1 MAVSLTKLRLERT
14 FFIVHYSLKKLMKQ
28 QIIKHYIRWS
38 VFLFTVILFVTQT
51 FAAPNLKTLSKSC
64 FVLHDPAGK
73 YDVSP
78 EWDEPAKV
86 MKGLEILPDLT
97 KRIRDVVTAEHGNK
111 SVLIVGD
118 ASSAYRYFLA
128 SMAFSKDPKFS
139 KFAHMEIDLPK
150 IVEGHTLLGQVQEYW
165 QKNISKPSLE
175 QDIILYITNL
185 GSMIGLGASNRSS
198 TGVET
203 LYSPNIQ
210 GGKMRS
216 IAFIDYYNYSRVR
229 ADNNYVINSFGDI
242 VFLPEYSSKDING
255 ILLNYAKAY
264 LPQLKLTEPHVN
276 YIKEIIGY
284 YQPNKPEPQRSLAVF
299 KELVTMMEEAIADS
313 GQFII
318 DKATLKAAGM
328 KAAQVPE
335 WIISKDFSVLK
346 ELPDSIRSRF
356 IGQTEAVNGVVRL
369 SRIGYG
375 GGRTDEKPVASIMF
389 AGPTGTGKTYL
400 SKLLAKNLG
409 LKLITMDMTTYR
421 SSISMDRFLDV
432 MTDNLTINPHAV
444 YVFEEIDKANVQV
457 LDRLYFLLD
466 EGIFYDRNQKPMYAR
481 GCFVIMTTN
490 AGYDVIVK
498 NREKQNVRELFELAL
513 LDRFRPS
520 FLNRFDEISM
530 FRPFT
535 DSEYIDMAKLHIR
548 LKAEGMKETYN
559 WNLNVDD
566 SIHDLIARE
575 SKSLTFGARPTL
587 RMINGILSLGV
598 TNYQIEKAP
607 LSEGSNIQLE
617 LVSEKDKRFKLSVD
631 GGESLEYQVNL

>member
-1 MAVSLTKLRLERT
+1 MRL
-14 FFIVHYSLKKLMKQ
+14 FFLNHTRPWVALVALLV
-28 QIIKHYIRWS
+28 
-38 VFLFTVILFVTQT
+38 VFANQAI
-51 FAAPNLKTLSKSC
+51 AAPNLRTLAKSC
-64 FVLHDPAGK
+64 FILHDPAGK
-73 YDVSP
+73 YEVSP
-78 EWDEPAKV
+78 EWEEPAKV
-86 MKGLEILPDLT
+86 MQGLEILPELT
-97 KRIRDVVTAEHGNK
+97 KRIRDTVTADHGNK

-128 SMAFSKDPKFS
+128 SLAVSGDSQFS
-139 KFAHMEIDLPK
+139 KFAHLEIDLPK

-165 QKNISKPSLE
+165 QKNIGKPALGE
-175 QDIILYITNL
+175 DIIMYVSNL
-185 GSMIGLGASNRSS
+185 NSMIGLGASNRSS

-203 LYSPNIQ
+203 LFSPNIQ

-229 ADNNYVINSFGDI
+229 ADNNYVINSFGDT
-242 VFLPEYSSKDING
+242 VFLPEYSSEDING

-276 YIKEIIGY
+276 YIKGIIGY

-299 KELVTMMEEAIADS
+299 KELLTMMEDAIAEN
-313 GQFII
+313 GQFVMA
-318 DKATLKAAGM
+318 KATLKAASM
-328 KAAQVPE
+328 KAAQVPD
-335 WIISKDFSVLK
+335 WIIAKDFSVLK
-346 ELPDSIRSRF
+346 DLPGNIRSRF
-356 IGQTEAVNGVVRL
+356 IGQTEAVDGVVRL
-369 SRIGYG
+369 ARIGYG

-421 SSISMDRFLDV
+421 SSVSMDRFLDV

-481 GCFVIMTTN
+481 GCYVVMTTN

-498 NREKQNVRELFELAL
+498 NRDKENVRELFELAL

-520 FLNRFDEISM
+520 FLNRFDEIAM

-535 DSEYIDMAKLHIR
+535 DTEYVDMAKLHIG
-548 LKAEGMKETYN
+548 LKASGMKETYN
-559 WNLNVDD
+559 WNLNVDEN
-566 SIHDLIARE
+566 IHGLIARE
-575 SKSLTFGARPTL
+575 SRSLTFGARPTL

-607 LSEGSNIQLE
+607 LEEGSTIQLD
-617 LVSEKDKRFKLSVD
+617 LVSEEDKRFKLSVE
-631 GGESLEYQVNL
+631 GGDSLEFQVNL

>member
-1 MAVSLTKLRLERT
+1 MALLV
-14 FFIVHYSLKKLMKQ
+14 
-28 QIIKHYIRWS
+28 
-38 VFLFTVILFVTQT
+38 VFANQAI
-51 FAAPNLKTLSKSC
+51 AAPNLRTLAKSC
-64 FVLHDPAGK
+64 FILHDPAGK
-73 YDVSP
+73 YEVSP
-78 EWDEPAKV
+78 EWEEPAKV
-86 MKGLEILPDLT
+86 MQGLEILPELT
-97 KRIRDVVTAEHGNK
+97 KRIRDTVTADHGNK

-128 SMAFSKDPKFS
+128 SLAVSGDPQFS
-139 KFAHMEIDLPK
+139 KFAHLEIDLPK

-165 QKNISKPSLE
+165 QKNIGKPALGE
-175 QDIILYITNL
+175 DIIMYVSNL
-185 GSMIGLGASNRSS
+185 NSMIGLGASNRSS

-203 LYSPNIQ
+203 LFSPNIQ

-229 ADNNYVINSFGDI
+229 ADNNYVINSFGDT
-242 VFLPEYSSKDING
+242 VFLPEYSSEDING
-255 ILLNYAKAY
+255 ILLNYVKAY

-276 YIKEIIGY
+276 YIKGIIGY

-299 KELVTMMEEAIADS
+299 KELLTIMEDAIAEK
-313 GQFII
+313 GQFVM
-318 DKATLKAAGM
+318 DKATLKAASM
-328 KAAQVPE
+328 KAAQVPD
-335 WIISKDFSVLK
+335 WIIAKDFSVLK
-346 ELPDSIRSRF
+346 DLPGNIRSRF
-356 IGQTEAVNGVVRL
+356 IGQTEAVDGVVRL
-369 SRIGYG
+369 ARIGYG

-421 SSISMDRFLDV
+421 SSVSMDRFLDV

-481 GCFVIMTTN
+481 GCYVVMTTN

-498 NREKQNVRELFELAL
+498 NRDKDNVRELFELAL

-520 FLNRFDEISM
+520 FLNRFDEIAM

-535 DSEYIDMAKLHIR
+535 DPEYVDMAKLHIG
-548 LKAEGMKETYN
+548 LKASGMKETYN

-566 SIHDLIARE
+566 NIHGLIARK
-575 SKSLTFGARPTL
+575 SRSLTFGARPTL

-607 LSEGSNIQLE
+607 IEEGSTIQLD
-617 LVSEKDKRFKLSVD
+617 LVSEEDKRFKLSVE
-631 GGESLEYQVNL
+631 GGDSLEFQVNL

>member
-1 MAVSLTKLRLERT
+1 MRL
-14 FFIVHYSLKKLMKQ
+14 FFLNHTRPWVALVALLV
-28 QIIKHYIRWS
+28 
-38 VFLFTVILFVTQT
+38 VFANQAI
-51 FAAPNLKTLSKSC
+51 AAPNLRTLAKSC
-64 FVLHDPAGK
+64 FILHDPAGK
-73 YDVSP
+73 YEVSP
-78 EWDEPAKV
+78 EWEEPAKV
-86 MKGLEILPDLT
+86 MQGLEILPELT
-97 KRIRDVVTAEHGNK
+97 KRIRDTVTADHGNK

-128 SMAFSKDPKFS
+128 SLAVSGDPQFS
-139 KFAHMEIDLPK
+139 KFAHLEIDLPK

-165 QKNISKPSLE
+165 QKNIGKPALGE
-175 QDIILYITNL
+175 DIIMYVSNL
-185 GSMIGLGASNRSS
+185 NSMIGLGASNRSS

-203 LYSPNIQ
+203 LFSPNIQ

-229 ADNNYVINSFGDI
+229 ADNNYVINSFGDT
-242 VFLPEYSSKDING
+242 VFLPEYSSEDING
-255 ILLNYAKAY
+255 ILLNYVKAY

-276 YIKEIIGY
+276 YIKGIIGY

-299 KELVTMMEEAIADS
+299 KELLTIMEDAIAEN
-313 GQFII
+313 GQFVMA
-318 DKATLKAAGM
+318 KATLKAASM
-328 KAAQVPE
+328 KAAQVPD
-335 WIISKDFSVLK
+335 WIIAKDFSVLK
-346 ELPDSIRSRF
+346 DLPGNIRSRF
-356 IGQTEAVNGVVRL
+356 IGQTEAVDGVVRL
-369 SRIGYG
+369 ARIGYG

-421 SSISMDRFLDV
+421 SSVSMDRFLDV

-481 GCFVIMTTN
+481 GCYVVMTTN

-498 NREKQNVRELFELAL
+498 NRDKDNVRELFELAL

-520 FLNRFDEISM
+520 FLNRFDEIAM

-535 DSEYIDMAKLHIR
+535 DPEYVDMAKLHIG
-548 LKAEGMKETYN
+548 LKASGMKETYN

-566 SIHDLIARE
+566 NIHGLIARE
-575 SKSLTFGARPTL
+575 SRSLTFGARPTL

-607 LSEGSNIQLE
+607 LEEGSTIQLD
-617 LVSEKDKRFKLSVD
+617 LVSEEDKRFKLSVE
-631 GGESLEYQVNL
+631 GGDSLEFQVNL

>member
-1 MAVSLTKLRLERT
+1 
-14 FFIVHYSLKKLMKQ
+14 MKQ
-28 QIIKHYIRWS
+28 KMINRFNQWS
-38 VFLFTVILFVTQT
+38 VFLLTTFLFVSQS
-51 FAAPNLKTLSKSC
+51 FAAPSLRTLSKSC
-64 FVLHDPAGK
+64 FILHDPVGK

-78 EWDEPAKV
+78 EWEEPAKV
-86 MKGLEILPDLT
+86 MNGLEILPDLT
-97 KRIRDVVTAEHGNK
+97 KRIRDVVTSEHGNK

-128 SMAFSKDPKFS
+128 SMAFSKDSKFS
-139 KFAHMEIDLPK
+139 KFAHLEIDLPK

-165 QKNISKPSLE
+165 QKNISKPALE

-198 TGVET
+198 TGVEA

-210 GGKMRS
+210 GGKLRS

-264 LPQLKLTEPHVN
+264 LPQLKLAESHIN
-276 YIKEIIGY
+276 YIKETISY

-299 KELVTMMEEAIADS
+299 KELVTMMEKAIADK
-313 GQFII
+313 GQFVI

-328 KAAQVPE
+328 RTAQVPE

-346 ELPDSIRSRF
+346 SLPNSIRSRF
-356 IGQTEAVNGVVRL
+356 IGQNEAVNGVVRL

-444 YVFEEIDKANVQV
+444 YVFEEIDKANIQV

-466 EGIFYDRNQKPMYAR
+466 EGIFYDRNQKPIYAR

-530 FRPFT
+530 FRPFKN
-535 DSEYIDMAKLHIR
+535 SEYIDMAKLHIR

-559 WNLNVDD
+559 WNLKVDD
-566 SIHDLIARE
+566 AIHNLIARE
-575 SKSLTFGARPTL
+575 SRSMTFGARPTL
-587 RMINGILSLGV
+587 RMINSILSLGV

-607 LSEGSNIQLE
+607 LEEGSNIQLE
-617 LVSEKDKRFKLSVD
+617 LLSEKDNRFKLSVD
-631 GGESLEYQVNL
+631 GGDSLEYQVKL

>member
-1 MAVSLTKLRLERT
+1 MKKFLSNRILTWVALCALT
-14 FFIVHYSLKKLMKQ
+14 L
-28 QIIKHYIRWS
+28 
-38 VFLFTVILFVTQT
+38 LFGNQT
-51 FAAPNLKTLSKSC
+51 SAAPNLRTLVKSC

-78 EWDEPAKV
+78 EWEEPAKV
-86 MKGLEILPDLT
+86 MQGLEILPDLT
-97 KRIRDVVTAEHGNK
+97 KRIRDVVTSEHGNK

-128 SMAFSKDPKFS
+128 SLAVSGDPKFS

-165 QKNISKPSLE
+165 QKNISKPALGEDVIMYVS
-175 QDIILYITNL
+175 NL
-185 GSMIGLGASNRSS
+185 SSMIGLGASNRSS

-203 LYSPNIQ
+203 LFSPNIQ
-210 GGKMRS
+210 GGKLRS
-216 IAFIDYYNYSRVR
+216 IAFIDYFNYSRIR

-242 VFLPEYSSKDING
+242 VFLPEYSGADING
-255 ILLNYAKAY
+255 ILLNYSKAY
-264 LPQLKLTEPHVN
+264 LPQLKLTEPRVN
-276 YIKEIIGY
+276 YIKKIIGY

-299 KELVTMMEEAIADS
+299 KELLTMMEASIAKK
-313 GQFII
+313 GQFVM
-318 DKATLKAAGM
+318 DKATLKAASM
-328 KAAQVPE
+328 KAAQVPD
-335 WIISKDFSVLK
+335 WIIAKDFSVLK
-346 ELPDSIRSRF
+346 ELPGSIRSRF
-356 IGQTEAVNGVVRL
+356 IGQTEAVDGVVRL
-369 SRIGYG
+369 ARIGYG

-421 SSISMDRFLDV
+421 SSVSMDRFLDV

-481 GCFVIMTTN
+481 GCYVAMTTN

-498 NREKQNVRELFELAL
+498 NRDKENVRELFELAL

-520 FLNRFDEISM
+520 FLNRFDEIAM

-535 DSEYIDMAKLHIR
+535 DSEYVDLAKLHID
-548 LKAEGMKETYN
+548 LKASGMKETYN
-559 WNLNVDD
+559 WNLKVDEG
-566 SIHDLIARE
+566 IHGLIARE
-575 SKSLTFGARPTL
+575 SRSLTFGARPTL

-607 LSEGSNIQLE
+607 LEEGANINLD

-631 GGESLEYQVNL
+631 GGESLEFQVNL

>member
-1 MAVSLTKLRLERT
+1 
-14 FFIVHYSLKKLMKQ
+14 MKQ
-28 QIIKHYIRWS
+28 KIIYRFNKWS
-38 VFLFTVILFVTQT
+38 VFLLTTLLFVVQP
-51 FAAPNLKTLSKSC
+51 FAAPSLKTLSKSC

-78 EWDEPAKV
+78 EWEEPSKV

-97 KRIRDVVTAEHGNK
+97 KRIRDVVTSEHGNK

-128 SMAFSKDPKFS
+128 SMAFSEDSKFS

-165 QKNISKPSLE
+165 QKNISKPALE

-210 GGKMRS
+210 GGKLRS

-264 LPQLKLTEPHVN
+264 LPQLKLTESHIN
-276 YIKEIIGY
+276 YIKQIIGY

-299 KELVTMMEEAIADS
+299 KELVTMMEKAMTTD
-313 GQFII
+313 GQFVI

-328 KAAQVPE
+328 RAAQVPE

-346 ELPDSIRSRF
+346 SLPDSIRSRF
-356 IGQTEAVNGVVRL
+356 IGQNDAVNGVVRL

-481 GCFVIMTTN
+481 GCFVVMTTN

-535 DSEYIDMAKLHIR
+535 NSEYIDMAKLHIR
-548 LKAEGMKETYN
+548 LKVEGMKETYN
-559 WNLNVDD
+559 WNLKVDD
-566 SIHDLIARE
+566 ATHKLIARE

-607 LSEGSNIQLE
+607 IEEGSNIQLE
-617 LVSEKDKRFKLSVD
+617 LISEKEKIFKLSVD
-631 GGESLEYQVNL
+631 GGDSLEYQVNL

>member
-1 MAVSLTKLRLERT
+1 MRL
-14 FFIVHYSLKKLMKQ
+14 FFSNHTRPWVALVALLV
-28 QIIKHYIRWS
+28 
-38 VFLFTVILFVTQT
+38 VFANQAI
-51 FAAPNLKTLSKSC
+51 AAPNLRTLAKSC
-64 FVLHDPAGK
+64 FILHDPAGK
-73 YDVSP
+73 YEVSP
-78 EWDEPAKV
+78 EWEEPAKV
-86 MKGLEILPDLT
+86 MQGLEILPELT
-97 KRIRDVVTAEHGNK
+97 KRIRDTVTADHGNK

-128 SMAFSKDPKFS
+128 SLAVSGDSQFS
-139 KFAHMEIDLPK
+139 KFAHLEIDLPK

-165 QKNISKPSLE
+165 QKNIGKPALGE
-175 QDIILYITNL
+175 DIIMYVSNL
-185 GSMIGLGASNRSS
+185 NSMIGLGASNRSS

-203 LYSPNIQ
+203 LFSPNIQ

-229 ADNNYVINSFGDI
+229 ADNNYVINSFGDT
-242 VFLPEYSSKDING
+242 VFLPEYSSEDING

-276 YIKEIIGY
+276 YIKGIIGY

-299 KELVTMMEEAIADS
+299 KELLTMMEDAIAEN
-313 GQFII
+313 GQFVMA
-318 DKATLKAAGM
+318 KATLKAASM
-328 KAAQVPE
+328 KAAQVPD
-335 WIISKDFSVLK
+335 WIIAKDFSVLK
-346 ELPDSIRSRF
+346 DLPGNIRSRF
-356 IGQTEAVNGVVRL
+356 IGQTEAVDGVVRL
-369 SRIGYG
+369 ARIGYG

-400 SKLLAKNLG
+400 SKLLAKNLS

-421 SSISMDRFLDV
+421 SSVSMDRFLDV

-481 GCFVIMTTN
+481 GCYVVMTTN

-498 NREKQNVRELFELAL
+498 NRDKDNVRELFELAL

-520 FLNRFDEISM
+520 FLNRFDEIAM

-535 DSEYIDMAKLHIR
+535 DPEYVDMAKLHIG
-548 LKAEGMKETYN
+548 LKASGMKETYN

-566 SIHDLIARE
+566 NIHGLIARE
-575 SKSLTFGARPTL
+575 SRSLTFGARPTL

-607 LSEGSNIQLE
+607 LEEGSTIQLD
-617 LVSEKDKRFKLSVD
+617 LVSEEDKRFKLSVE
-631 GGESLEYQVNL
+631 GGDSLEFQVNL

>member
-1 MAVSLTKLRLERT
+1 MRL
-14 FFIVHYSLKKLMKQ
+14 FFSNHTRPWVALVALLV
-28 QIIKHYIRWS
+28 
-38 VFLFTVILFVTQT
+38 VFANQAI
-51 FAAPNLKTLSKSC
+51 AAPNLRTLAKSC
-64 FVLHDPAGK
+64 FILHDPADK
-73 YDVSP
+73 YEVSP
-78 EWDEPAKV
+78 EWEEPAKV
-86 MKGLEILPDLT
+86 MQGLEILPELT
-97 KRIRDVVTAEHGNK
+97 KRIRDTVTADHGNK

-128 SMAFSKDPKFS
+128 SLAVSGDPQFS
-139 KFAHMEIDLPK
+139 KFAHLEIDLPK

-165 QKNISKPSLE
+165 QKNIGKPALGE
-175 QDIILYITNL
+175 DIIMYVSNL
-185 GSMIGLGASNRSS
+185 NSMIGLGASNRSS

-203 LYSPNIQ
+203 LFSPNIQ

-229 ADNNYVINSFGDI
+229 ADNNYVINSFGDT
-242 VFLPEYSSKDING
+242 VFLPEYSSEDING
-255 ILLNYAKAY
+255 ILLNYVKAY

-276 YIKEIIGY
+276 YIKGIIGY

-299 KELVTMMEEAIADS
+299 KELLTIMEDAIAEN
-313 GQFII
+313 GQFVM
-318 DKATLKAAGM
+318 DKATLKAASM
-328 KAAQVPE
+328 KAAQVPD
-335 WIISKDFSVLK
+335 WIIAKDFSVLK
-346 ELPDSIRSRF
+346 DLPGNIRSRF
-356 IGQTEAVNGVVRL
+356 IGQTEAVDGVVRL
-369 SRIGYG
+369 ARIGYG

-421 SSISMDRFLDV
+421 SSVSMDRFLDV

-481 GCFVIMTTN
+481 GCYVVMTTN

-498 NREKQNVRELFELAL
+498 NRDKDNVRELFELAL

-520 FLNRFDEISM
+520 FLNRFDEIAM

-535 DSEYIDMAKLHIR
+535 DPEYVDMAKLHIG
-548 LKAEGMKETYN
+548 LKASGMKETYN

-566 SIHDLIARE
+566 NIHGLIARE
-575 SKSLTFGARPTL
+575 SRSLTFGARPTL

-607 LSEGSNIQLE
+607 IEEGSTIQLD
-617 LVSEKDKRFKLSVD
+617 LVSEEDKRFKLSVE
-631 GGESLEYQVNL
+631 GGDSLEFQVNL

>member
-1 MAVSLTKLRLERT
+1 MRLFFSNHTRT
-14 FFIVHYSLKKLMKQ
+14 WVALEALLV
-28 QIIKHYIRWS
+28 
-38 VFLFTVILFVTQT
+38 VFANQAI
-51 FAAPNLKTLSKSC
+51 AAPNLRTLAKSC
-64 FVLHDPAGK
+64 FILHDPAGK
-73 YDVSP
+73 YEVSP
-78 EWDEPAKV
+78 EWEEPAKV
-86 MKGLEILPDLT
+86 MQGLEILPELT
-97 KRIRDVVTAEHGNK
+97 KRIRDTVTADHGNK

-128 SMAFSKDPKFS
+128 SLAVGGDPQFS
-139 KFAHMEIDLPK
+139 KFAHLEIDLPK

-165 QKNISKPSLE
+165 QKNIGKPALGE
-175 QDIILYITNL
+175 DIIMYVSNL
-185 GSMIGLGASNRSS
+185 NSMIGLGASNRSS

-203 LYSPNIQ
+203 LFSPNIQ

-229 ADNNYVINSFGDI
+229 ADNNYVINSFGDT
-242 VFLPEYSSKDING
+242 VFLPEYTSEDING

-276 YIKEIIGY
+276 YIKGIIGY

-299 KELVTMMEEAIADS
+299 KELLTMMEDAIAEN
-313 GQFII
+313 GQFVM
-318 DKATLKAAGM
+318 DKATLKAASM
-328 KAAQVPE
+328 KAAQVPD
-335 WIISKDFSVLK
+335 WIIAKDFSVLK
-346 ELPDSIRSRF
+346 DLPGNIRSRF
-356 IGQTEAVNGVVRL
+356 IGQTEAVDGVVRL
-369 SRIGYG
+369 ARIGYG

-421 SSISMDRFLDV
+421 SSVSMDRFLDV

-481 GCFVIMTTN
+481 GCYVVMTTN

-498 NREKQNVRELFELAL
+498 NRDKDNVRELFELAL

-520 FLNRFDEISM
+520 FLNRFDEIAM

-535 DSEYIDMAKLHIR
+535 DPEYVDMAKLHIG
-548 LKAEGMKETYN
+548 LKASGMKETYN

-566 SIHDLIARE
+566 NIHGLIARE
-575 SKSLTFGARPTL
+575 SRSLTFGARPTL

-607 LSEGSNIQLE
+607 LEEGSTIQLD
-617 LVSEKDKRFKLSVD
+617 LVSEEDKRFKLSVE
-631 GGESLEYQVNL
+631 GGDSLEFQVNL

>member
-1 MAVSLTKLRLERT
+1 M
-14 FFIVHYSLKKLMKQ
+14 Q
-28 QIIKHYIRWS
+28 
-38 VFLFTVILFVTQT
+38 
-51 FAAPNLKTLSKSC
+51 
-64 FVLHDPAGK
+64 
-73 YDVSP
+73 
-78 EWDEPAKV
+78 
-86 MKGLEILPDLT
+86 GLEILPDLT
-97 KRIRDVVTAEHGNK
+97 KRIRDVVTSEHGNK

-128 SMAFSKDPKFS
+128 SLAVSGDPKFS

-165 QKNISKPSLE
+165 QKNISKPALGEDVIMYVS
-175 QDIILYITNL
+175 NL
-185 GSMIGLGASNRSS
+185 SSMIGLGASNRSS

-203 LYSPNIQ
+203 LFSPNIQ
-210 GGKMRS
+210 GGKLRS
-216 IAFIDYYNYSRVR
+216 IAFIDYFNYSRIR

-242 VFLPEYSSKDING
+242 VFLPEYSGADING
-255 ILLNYAKAY
+255 ILINYSKAY

-276 YIKEIIGY
+276 YIKKIIGY

-299 KELVTMMEEAIADS
+299 KELLTMMDDS
-313 GQFII
+313 ISKNGQFVM
-318 DKATLKAAGM
+318 DKATLKAASM
-328 KAAQVPE
+328 KAAQVPD
-335 WIISKDFSVLK
+335 WIIAKDFSVLK
-346 ELPDSIRSRF
+346 ELPGSIRSRF
-356 IGQTEAVNGVVRL
+356 IGQTEAVDGVVRL
-369 SRIGYG
+369 ARIGYG

-421 SSISMDRFLDV
+421 SSVSMDRFLDV

-481 GCFVIMTTN
+481 GCYVAMTTN

-498 NREKQNVRELFELAL
+498 NRDKENVRELFELAL

-520 FLNRFDEISM
+520 FLNRFDEIAM

-535 DSEYIDMAKLHIR
+535 DSEYFDLAKLHID
-548 LKAEGMKETYN
+548 LKASGMKETYN
-559 WNLNVDD
+559 WNLKVDED
-566 SIHDLIARE
+566 IHGLIARE
-575 SKSLTFGARPTL
+575 SRSLTFGARPTL

-607 LSEGSNIQLE
+607 LEEGANINLD

-631 GGESLEYQVNL
+631 GGESLEFQVNL

>member
-1 MAVSLTKLRLERT
+1 
-14 FFIVHYSLKKLMKQ
+14 
-28 QIIKHYIRWS
+28 
-38 VFLFTVILFVTQT
+38 
-51 FAAPNLKTLSKSC
+51 
-64 FVLHDPAGK
+64 
-73 YDVSP
+73 
-78 EWDEPAKV
+78 
-86 MKGLEILPDLT
+86 
-97 KRIRDVVTAEHGNK
+97 
-111 SVLIVGD
+111 
-118 ASSAYRYFLA
+118 
-128 SMAFSKDPKFS
+128 
-139 KFAHMEIDLPK
+139 
-150 IVEGHTLLGQVQEYW
+150 
-165 QKNISKPSLE
+165 
-175 QDIILYITNL
+175 
-185 GSMIGLGASNRSS
+185 MIGLGASNRSS

-210 GGKMRS
+210 GGKLRS
-216 IAFIDYYNYSRVR
+216 IAFIDYYNYSRIR

-255 ILLNYAKAY
+255 ILFNYANAY
-264 LPQLKLTEPHVN
+264 LPQLKLKESHIK
-276 YIKEIIGY
+276 YIKNIIGY
-284 YQPNKPEPQRSLAVF
+284 YQPNKPEPQRSLTVF
-299 KELVTMMEEAIADS
+299 KELLTMMEKAIADS

-318 DKATLKAAGM
+318 DKSTLKAAGM

-346 ELPDSIRSRF
+346 ALEGSIRSRF
-356 IGQTEAVNGVVRL
+356 IGQNEAVNGVVRL

-421 SSISMDRFLDV
+421 SSISIDRFLDV

-444 YVFEEIDKANVQV
+444 YLFEEIDKANVQV

-481 GCFVIMTTN
+481 GCFVVMTTN

-498 NREKQNVRELFELAL
+498 NRENQNVRELFELAL
-513 LDRFRPS
+513 LERFRPS

-530 FRPFT
+530 FRPF
-535 DSEYIDMAKLHIR
+535 SEPEYIDMAKLHIR
-548 LKAEGMKETYN
+548 LKSDGMKETFN
-559 WNLNVDD
+559 WNLKVDND
-566 SIHDLIARE
+566 IHKLIARE

-587 RMINGILSLGV
+587 RMINGIISLGV

-607 LSEGSNIQLE
+607 IEEGSNIQLE
-617 LVSEKDKRFKLSVD
+617 LLSEKEKLFKLTVD
-631 GGESLEYQVNL
+631 GGESLEYQVNF

>member
-1 MAVSLTKLRLERT
+1 
-14 FFIVHYSLKKLMKQ
+14 MKQ
-28 QIIKHYIRWS
+28 KIIYRFNKWS
-38 VFLFTVILFVTQT
+38 VFLLTTLLFVVQP
-51 FAAPNLKTLSKSC
+51 FAAPSLKTLSKSC

-78 EWDEPAKV
+78 EWEEPSKV

-97 KRIRDVVTAEHGNK
+97 KRIRDVVTSEHGNK

-128 SMAFSKDPKFS
+128 SMAFSEDSKFS

-165 QKNISKPSLE
+165 QKNISKPALE

-210 GGKMRS
+210 GGKLRS

-264 LPQLKLTEPHVN
+264 LPQLKLTESHIN
-276 YIKEIIGY
+276 YIKQIIGY

-299 KELVTMMEEAIADS
+299 KELVTMMEKAMTTD
-313 GQFII
+313 GQFVI

-328 KAAQVPE
+328 RAAQVPE

-346 ELPDSIRSRF
+346 SLPDSIRSRF
-356 IGQTEAVNGVVRL
+356 IGQNDAVDGVVRL

-481 GCFVIMTTN
+481 GCFVVMTTN

-535 DSEYIDMAKLHIR
+535 NSEYIDMAKLHIR
-548 LKAEGMKETYN
+548 LKVEGMKETYN
-559 WNLNVDD
+559 WNLKVDD
-566 SIHDLIARE
+566 ATHKLIARE

-607 LSEGSNIQLE
+607 IEEGSNIQLE
-617 LVSEKDKRFKLSVD
+617 LISEKEKIFKLSVD
-631 GGESLEYQVNL
+631 GGDSLEYQANL